1 MSNPFATKHFLNFK
15 NYVTKTKLLCGV
27 LTKDGKVWTHGDIHE
42 FEKYFSQKAPLRSFS
57 WAPPGPVP
65 SLPRPLAEMQN
76 YLHYGEINHFKS
88 AGQGE
93 VIPL

>member
-15 NYVTKTKLLCGV
+15 NYVTKTKLLCRV

-65 SLPRPLAEMQN
+65 YLPRPLAEMQICIM
-76 YLHYGEINHFKS
+76 EKS
-88 AGQGE
+88 TISSLPVRAR
-93 VIPL
+93 